1 VSLLDLLLIAAG
13 AVGAIVLILVV
24 RAGARALYR
33 ARRRGEFGAS
43 LARVERQLETE
54 IDVVVRRVEGVRKDQ
69 LAPGEIIALLSQTV
83 DSFAEADK
91 TVKVMSV
98 PPRGEALRDA
108 FGEELLRGTRA
119 LEAILDSCL
128 ALEGTT
134 HGDRQARART
144 SLKWGHLNLVRTR
157 DNLAE
162 GASAAEALAGSPK
175 EGWRASRI

>member
-1 VSLLDLLLIAAG
+1 VSLVDVLLVAAG
-13 AVGAIVLILVV
+13 AVGAIMLIVVV
-24 RAGARALYR
+24 RSAARALYR

-91 TVKVMSV
+91 TVKAMSV
-98 PPRGEALRDA
+98 PPQGEALRDA
-108 FGEELLRGTRA
+108 LGEELLRGTRA
-119 LEAILDSCL
+119 LEAVLDSCL

-134 HGDRQARART
+134 QGDRRARART

-157 DNLAE
+157 DSLAE
-162 GASAAEALAGSPK
+162 GAQQAEALVGAGK
-175 EGWRASRI
+175 AGWRASRI

>member
-1 VSLLDLLLIAAG
+1 MSLVDVLLIAAG
-13 AVGAIVLILVV
+13 AAGAIVLILVV
-24 RAGARALYR
+24 RVAARALYH
-33 ARRRGEFGAS
+33 ARRRGEFGAA
-43 LARVERQLETE
+43 LARAERQLEVE
-54 IDVVVRRVEGVRKDQ
+54 VDVVLRRVEGVRKDQ

-91 TVKVMSV
+91 TVKAMSV
-98 PPRGEALRDA
+98 PPQGEALRDA

-134 HGDRQARART
+134 QGDRQARART

-157 DNLAE
+157 NSLAE
-162 GASAAEALAGSPK
+162 GASQAEALADSPK

>member
-1 VSLLDLLLIAAG
+1 VSLLDILLIAAG
-13 AVGAIVLILVV
+13 AVGAIVLILLV

-54 IDVVVRRVEGVRKDQ
+54 IDVVVHRVEGVRRDQ

-83 DSFAEADK
+83 DSFNEAGE
-91 TVKVMSV
+91 TVKAMSV
-98 PPRGEALRDA
+98 PPQGEALRDA
-108 FGEELLRGTRA
+108 FGVELLRGTRA
-119 LEAILDSCL
+119 LEAVLDSCL

-134 HGDRQARART
+134 QGDRQARARK

-157 DNLAE
+157 DSLAE
-162 GASAAEALAGSPK
+162 GAELAEAFIDPRKA
-175 EGWRASRI
+175 GWRASRI